1 MFSLGGTTKMGGT
14 ESGHQRADTETTI
27 TENSAVLS
35 QGPEPWLTRWNYE
48 PCRAG
53 PPNTGS
59 SWWRVLTKCGP
70 LEKGMANYFII
81 LALKPPRTV

>member
-1 MFSLGGTTKMGGT
+1 MGGT

-35 QGPEPWLTRWNYE
+35 QGPEPWLTQWNYE

-53 PPNTGS
+53 PPNTGRS
-59 SWWRVLTKCGP
+59 
-70 LEKGMANYFII
+70 
-81 LALKPPRTV
+81 